1 MDLTPINCMRIFV
14 ATSIFFV
21 WVVRYENIITE
32 FKEYAL
38 PGWLRDSVGITKMAC
53 ALGLLI
59 GGPHLNKASALTI
72 AFLMIC
78 AQATHFKAGTKAFK
92 RLPSAV
98 LLVLTLFIGFNGT
111 L

>member
-1 MDLTPINCMRIFV
+1 MDLTPINCIRIFV

-38 PGWLRDSVGITKMAC
+38 PDWLRDSVGITKMAC

-59 GGPHLNKASALTI
+59 GGSHLNKASALVI

-78 AQATHFKAGTKAFK
+78 AQATHFKTGTKIFK

-98 LLVLTLFIGFNGT
+98 LLISSLLIG
-111 L
+111 LS